1 MHVFQCRPFLE
12 IPVMP
17 DPTLHC
23 IHSQAWKVFK
33 LFRGVIGF
41 WTTQHEMETDDDH
54 ATVREKLSLVQN
66 ILFGDYPDTLPAHS
80 RKTRFNM
87 LQTTCPCIWL
97 QCALVRLIYTYI
109 GMCSLELY
117 LLITPLKSP
126 HYSSAKPSLHPNAA
140 PPITCWPPLHP
151 LPFRFH
157 NE

>member
-1 MHVFQCRPFLE
+1 MSSFFRNTGYAWPHTALHPQSSLEGLKALSWFQRFLNY
-12 IPVMP
+12 
-17 DPTLHC
+17 
-23 IHSQAWKVFK
+23 AA
-33 LFRGVIGF
+33 GNG
-41 WTTQHEMETDDDH
+41 TDDDH
-54 ATVREKLSLVQN
+54 ATVRKKISLVQN
-66 ILFGDYPDTLPAHS
+66 ILFCDYPDTLPAHS